1 MSQLDAAVQLKRESV
16 KKSDA
21 RVVSSWLCSKSL
33 RFKRLQLQVFGR
45 KNVHGKKG
53 LRLWIV
59 PSVHQVFWREKSF
72 NVKKIFSHQKS
83 SIFFVLTLGAVQTC
97 RIFFFLSAIVHT
109 QKKVKESLYF
119 GWLPGPFKSATLF
132 FLYLYNNKEIKTVW
146 CIKDFICLWVYLINT
161 MLY

>member
-1 MSQLDAAVQLKRESV
+1 MSQIDAAVQLKRESV

-72 NVKKIFSHQKS
+72 NVKKIFSNQKS
-83 SIFFVLTLGAVQTC
+83 SIYFVLTLSTVQA
-97 RIFFFLSAIVHT
+97 RIFFPLGNPPYA
-109 QKKVKESLYF
+109 KKSKRDSLYF
-119 GWLPGPFKSATLF
+119 DWLLGPFKSATF
-132 FLYLYNNKEIKTVW
+132 FLYLYNNSKPMRK
-146 CIKDFICLWVYLINT
+146 
-161 MLY
+161 

>member
-1 MSQLDAAVQLKRESV
+1 MSQLDAAVQLERESV

-59 PSVHQVFWREKSF
+59 PSVHQKNIPSLLAGKIFQREKDFLPSKVKYTFRF
-72 NVKKIFSHQKS
+72 NTRRCSNLQKFFSSRQS
-83 SIFFVLTLGAVQTC
+83 SIL
-97 RIFFFLSAIVHT
+97 
-109 QKKVKESLYF
+109 KKVKESLYF
-119 GWLPGPFKSATLF
+119 GWLPGPFKSATF
-132 FLYLYNNKEIKTVW
+132 FF
-146 CIKDFICLWVYLINT
+146 FICTTIRK
-161 MLY
+161 

>member
-1 MSQLDAAVQLKRESV
+1 MSQLDAAVQLERESV

-59 PSVHQVFWREKSF
+59 LSVHQKNILSLLAGKIFQREKDFLPSKVKYIFRF
-72 NVKKIFSHQKS
+72 NTRRCSNLQKFFSSRQS
-83 SIFFVLTLGAVQTC
+83 SILKKSK
-97 RIFFFLSAIVHT
+97 REPIF
-109 QKKVKESLYF
+109 
-119 GWLPGPFKSATLF
+119 WLVTRPF
-132 FLYLYNNKEIKTVW
+132 
-146 CIKDFICLWVYLINT
+146 
-161 MLY
+161 

>member
-59 PSVHQVFWREKSF
+59 LSVHQKNILSLLAGKIFQREKDFLPSKVKYIFRF
-72 NVKKIFSHQKS
+72 NTRRCSNLQKFFSSRQS
-83 SIFFVLTLGAVQTC
+83 SIL
-97 RIFFFLSAIVHT
+97 
-109 QKKVKESLYF
+109 KKSKRDSLYF
-119 GWLPGPFKSATLF
+119 GWLPGPFKSATF
-132 FLYLYNNKEIKTVW
+132 FF
-146 CIKDFICLWVYLINT
+146 FICTTIRK
-161 MLY
+161 

>member
-21 RVVSSWLCSKSL
+21 RVVSSWLCTKSL

-59 PSVHQVFWREKSF
+59 PGVHKSLLAG
-72 NVKKIFSHQKS
+72 KIFQ
-83 SIFFVLTLGAVQTC
+83 
-97 RIFFFLSAIVHT
+97 REEDFLLS
-109 QKKVKESLYF
+109 KVKYIFRFNTKHCSSQ
-119 GWLPGPFKSATLF
+119 KF
-132 FLYLYNNKEIKTVW
+132 FSSRQPS
-146 CIKDFICLWVYLINT
+146 ICKKK
-161 MLY
+161 